1 MSFNKSI
8 RSPSSR
14 RRPSSPSSN
23 SKKRH
28 HSEQPTD
35 RKMRSLQSLQERLCF
50 TLKRSRTRR
59 HNRGGGPNFPL
70 KEYSYEGFKQ
80 TRFLRLAGDKSTLME
95 SGLIQIPHLQCEY
108 YESPSPLSISSCLS
122 QESVATTAA
131 SATSS
136 GSASSTISQV
146 WASFS
151 PISPLEYTSSDE
163 GFSCDED
170 VMSLVSCCPDMVM
183 HNVLDFMSPR
193 CLDMTGE
200 ARTAPFATGGCP
212 PSAGML
218 EERGATVAAAS
229 RPPSTGILCELEVAI
244 PDQANCDC
252 PTSVVEDDGEP
263 YRIDLCDFEP
273 DANAVL
279 NSPPQENS
287 HHHQKSYGGGAL
299 CLRLDYEEVLRA
311 WKERGECLISRE
323 PIYYPSPY
331 LDPLHKIGCVPH
343 PPFF

>member
-1 MSFNKSI
+1 MSFNKGI

-28 HSEQPTD
+28 HSEQHTD

-50 TLKRSRTRR
+50 TLKRPRTRR
-59 HNRGGGPNFPL
+59 HNRGGPNFPL
-70 KEYSYEGFKQ
+70 KDGYGGFCKQ
-80 TRFLRLAGDKSTLME
+80 TRFQRLAADISTLME
-95 SGLIQIPHLQCEY
+95 SELIQIPHLQCEY
-108 YESPSPLSISSCLS
+108 YESPSSLSISSFLS

-136 GSASSTISQV
+136 GSTSSSITQV

-183 HNVLDFMSPR
+183 HDVLDFMSPR
-193 CLDMTGE
+193 CPDMTGE
-200 ARTAPFATGGCP
+200 AQTTAFATGGCP

-218 EERGATVAAAS
+218 EKRGATVVAS
-229 RPPSTGILCELEVAI
+229 CLPPTGTPCESEVAI
-244 PDQANCDC
+244 PDQAKSDC
-252 PTSVVEDDGEP
+252 PTSIVEDDGEP

-279 NSPPQENS
+279 NSPPQDNS
-287 HHHQKSYGGGAL
+287 HHHQKSYWGGVL
-299 CLRLDYEEVLRA
+299 CLRLDYEEVLRV